1 MRYTFTL
8 LSLRCERR
16 CYLWWHWELL
26 KNRNSEKMVGHLI
39 EKPVQPLTKSS
50 QLKQSMCSLMMTFW
64 MKQAPCWILMQVQAS
79 TRMMRMMGQEYQWR
93 NPQDRVQLAYQK
105 GKKQMDCNSGIPQD
119 DRIYM
124 QIQTYKIHAG
134 YNECKVVLPDYKT
147 KTYNE

>member
-1 MRYTFTL
+1 MRNTFTL

-50 QLKQSMCSLMMTFW
+50 QLKKSMCSLMMTFW

-105 GKKQMDCNSGIPQD
+105 GKKQMDCNSGIP
-119 DRIYM
+119 
-124 QIQTYKIHAG
+124 
-134 YNECKVVLPDYKT
+134 
-147 KTYNE
+147 